1 MITIPIWV
9 AALALFV
16 AFVIGFF
23 MAAAFAAAGRADDAI
38 EAAEVEVDPRLRV
51 DVGALPAWQREAIGG
66 DE

>member
-1 MITIPIWV
+1 MITMPIWV
-9 AALALFV
+9 AALALFG
-16 AFVIGFF
+16 AFAAGFF

-38 EAAEVEVDPRLRV
+38 EAAEVEVDSRLRV